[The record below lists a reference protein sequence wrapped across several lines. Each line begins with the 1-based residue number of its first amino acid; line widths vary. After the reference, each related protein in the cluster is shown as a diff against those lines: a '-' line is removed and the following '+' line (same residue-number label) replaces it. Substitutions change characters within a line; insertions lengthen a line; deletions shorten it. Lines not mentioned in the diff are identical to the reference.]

1 MDNIDVEQCALY
13 SGSDLSLRNP
23 AHHLRTADPS
33 SRSSSATRTKDAS
46 SRRYLSFDDH
56 LYQQLQPDLKTE
68 CHVNQQIET
77 ASAEGTRL
85 NPRSFEASNSRYTF
99 WIGSDPFKT
108 TENGGT
114 GNHVDLRYVLPIA
127 TVVCVV
133 AVVPL
138 IVFAATHSKMEKII
152 YEYQYDTYECS
163 VAAKASKDML
173 SGDLAINLI
182 VLEDIS
188 FTAAK
193 VIDLAW
199 SMLVG
204 RGYQAIAAYACY
216 RLFTGI
222 LYLTAEQQSISARTY
237 SAVAF
242 YATSLW
248 SSGSIFRTIRLEKL
262 RLFNKLA
269 FVWMLI
275 SVMYLLFVVTMADLM
290 TGYVAGQAMW
300 LKYPNGTMMETG
312 PINETALFNIVLDVQ
327 NAHLPPQNITMP
339 DKMAIQPN
347 WTLSAGG
354 IHMAV
359 IPSSPESKNGTMI
372 FESCL
377 NVNEMGLYYVDAYL
391 DPRPGNPYGPYW
403 YSSGDYRYND
413 PPRQKLLISYPAESC
428 LSLFNFGTT
437 DLFQLPNYSPNMVA
451 RSEKLPLTKADKRSL
466 QGFSYQYTIL
476 LTSINSIWLLV
487 TVSLWLHVELK
498 SQFLQ
503 KRGPLGTWRAVIDLA
518 NAVQEK
524 LGCDTGAYTEA
535 QLEKE
540 IGKIRPLTYSIE
552 QDAPDGLGRIR
563 LGTSGEGDE
572 EWPRRDLNLDWKVK
586 YC

>member
-1 MDNIDVEQCALY
+1 M
-13 SGSDLSLRNP
+13 
-23 AHHLRTADPS
+23 
-33 SRSSSATRTKDAS
+33 
-46 SRRYLSFDDH
+46 
-56 LYQQLQPDLKTE
+56 
-68 CHVNQQIET
+68 
-77 ASAEGTRL
+77 
-85 NPRSFEASNSRYTF
+85 
-99 WIGSDPFKT
+99 
-108 TENGGT
+108 EN
-114 GNHVDLRYVLPIA
+114 
-127 TVVCVV
+127 
-133 AVVPL
+133 
-138 IVFAATHSKMEKII
+138 II

-182 VLEDIS
+182 VFEDIS

-199 SMLVG
+199 NMLVG

-248 SSGSIFRTIRLEKL
+248 SSESIFRTIRLEKL

-339 DKMAIQPN
+339 DKMAIEPN

-413 PPRQKLLISYPAESC
+413 PPRQKLLTSYSAESC
-428 LSLFNFGTT
+428 LNLFNFGTT
-437 DLFQLPNYSPNMVA
+437 DLFQLPNYSPNMTWW
-451 RSEKLPLTKADKRSL
+451 RDEKNFRCLPSETYSW
-466 QGFSYQYTIL
+466 GFSYQCTIL

-518 NAVQEK
+518 NAVQER
-524 LGCDTGAYTEA
+524 LGRDTGAYTEA

-540 IGKIRPLTYSIE
+540 IGKIQPLTYSIE

-572 EWPRRDLNLDWKVK
+572 EWPRRDLKLDWKVK